1 VTNTRTELGARVD
14 HMVHLDGKLLKLGAG
29 LAWAHDHS
37 TNSSVTASFTSLP
50 GSSFSVR
57 GASRPE
63 NAALLSG
70 SAELKLASGW
80 TLAANV
86 DSELGSGYR
95 SYAGRG
101 TLTYAW

>member
-1 VTNTRTELGARVD
+1 MYSHSFMHMSARRD
-14 HMVHLDGKLLKLGAG
+14 RKRATYLK
-29 LAWAHDHS
+29 
-37 TNSSVTASFTSLP
+37 SLVAVFMP
-50 GSSFSVR
+50 DRRDSN
-57 GASRPE
+57 P
-63 NAALLSG
+63 
-70 SAELKLASGW
+70 ASGW